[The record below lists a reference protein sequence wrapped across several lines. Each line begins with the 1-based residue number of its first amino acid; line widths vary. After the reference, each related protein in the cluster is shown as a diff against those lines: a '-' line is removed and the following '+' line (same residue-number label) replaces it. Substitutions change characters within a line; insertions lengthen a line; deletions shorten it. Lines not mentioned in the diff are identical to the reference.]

1 MNLEELKERHPAVY
15 RAARDEGAQRER
27 SRAVAHL
34 TMGESSGDL
43 KTALASIRNGA
54 DLTFEIQAQYLAA
67 SMNRADTA
75 ERQAESDE
83 AEATYENARPP
94 PSGYRDD
101 FGEAVLSR
109 LTELVGVDEV
119 GEAVPRVGTAAG
131 KTK

>member
-1 MNLEELKERHPAVY
+1 MDLEELKSLHPAVY
-15 RAARDEGAQRER
+15 KAAKAEGAQRER

-83 AEATYENARPP
+83 AEAAFVDAKRPT
-94 PSGYRDD
+94 GAHTDT
-101 FGEAVLSR
+101 FGEAVLDR
-109 LTELVGVDEV
+109 LTELLGVDEV
-119 GEAVPRVGTAAG
+119 GERDLE
-131 KTK
+131 